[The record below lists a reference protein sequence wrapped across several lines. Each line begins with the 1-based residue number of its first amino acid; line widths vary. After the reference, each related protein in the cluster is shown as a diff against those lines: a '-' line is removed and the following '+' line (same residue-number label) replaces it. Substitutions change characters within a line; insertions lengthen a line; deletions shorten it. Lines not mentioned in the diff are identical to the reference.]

1 MPDEQRLRY
10 LTELDDS
17 LPMPL
22 ERRAEV
28 IEEINAHLDDAV
40 TARLE
45 RGDSLA
51 AAEAHAQARLGSA
64 QNLAADLARPEQS
77 AWRLF
82 AAVGAS
88 LRTGV
93 GQWIYGFLLGWLVLL
108 LGVYLLSAVVWTAGE
123 WLGTT
128 WRFEFTDQGWNTTL
142 TAGAIALGLYFAGRA
157 MPRTMSTVSRR
168 PFTQVRQWVAA
179 FGTMSAF
186 GVLVFAAD
194 MPHNWASAI
203 GATLAPIGFAVGA
216 YRPGLLPGRVRWP
229 YHVIVGAF
237 LLVAALSAM
246 FALSNQPGGASE
258 HVTAG
263 EPGDRG
269 LAVVGPW
276 RNDPMTSDEP
286 LLWSIYLGD
295 QTGEGER
302 YEWEL
307 NGNAAMAGLRGLRVE
322 AWHSN
327 ASPHGELDQ
336 RYDEPFAVAPIERTG
351 RMLTASLDTASTPG
365 VSSWELIV
373 TGVGRD
379 GTRYIV
385 DAGTILS
392 STFTGSVWDW
402 IVAVSAD

>member
-1 MPDEQRLRY
+1 
-10 LTELDDS
+10 
-17 LPMPL
+17 
-22 ERRAEV
+22 
-28 IEEINAHLDDAV
+28 
-40 TARLE
+40 
-45 RGDSLA
+45 
-51 AAEAHAQARLGSA
+51 
-64 QNLAADLARPEQS
+64 
-77 AWRLF
+77 
-82 AAVGAS
+82 
-88 LRTGV
+88 
-93 GQWIYGFLLGWLVLL
+93 
-108 LGVYLLSAVVWTAGE
+108 
-123 WLGTT
+123 
-128 WRFEFTDQGWNTTL
+128 
-142 TAGAIALGLYFAGRA
+142 
-157 MPRTMSTVSRR
+157 
-168 PFTQVRQWVAA
+168 
-179 FGTMSAF
+179 
-186 GVLVFAAD
+186 
-194 MPHNWASAI
+194 
-203 GATLAPIGFAVGA
+203 
-216 YRPGLLPGRVRWP
+216 
-229 YHVIVGAF
+229 
-237 LLVAALSAM
+237 
-246 FALSNQPGGASE
+246 
-258 HVTAG
+258 
-263 EPGDRG
+263 
-269 LAVVGPW
+269 
-276 RNDPMTSDEP
+276 MTSDEP